1 MSPRNRRPLPEERV
15 YIQGVPTE
23 NDVMADRGAR
33 TNLHPGNIPYWRSI
47 LAHRETYRESRT
59 DEEKHTVALGIVD
72 SIKRR
77 NGRFL
82 QKEKEVGERWFVLP
96 DNIVTFKVKQALRD
110 AYIPKWARKGLR
122 VRIKDH
128 IDFEGRDKTGVIVE
142 ESNEKE
148 WILILDDGEV
158 LKICKKCQ
166 KRCIST
172 SGQQEQL
179 QGLPKFLVPRSCK
192 LCDRDIL
199 SLLCSESD

>member
-1 MSPRNRRPLPEERV
+1 MSRRNRRPLPEERV

-23 NDVMADRGAR
+23 NDVMAGRGAR

-59 DEEKHTVALGIVD
+59 DEEKHTVAIGIVD

-77 NGRFL
+77 NARFL
-82 QKEKEVGERWFVLP
+82 QKEKKDHWEGWFVLP
-96 DNIVTFKVKQALRD
+96 DKIVIFKVKQALRD
-110 AYIPKWARKGLR
+110 SYIPKWARKGLR

-128 IDFEGRDKTGVIVE
+128 INFEGRDKTGVIVE

-158 LKICKKCQ
+158 VKICKKCQ

-172 SGQQEQL
+172 SGQQL
-179 QGLPKFLVPRSCK
+179 QGLPSVQAPR
-192 LCDRDIL
+192 LCELCFDVAFL
-199 SLLCSESD
+199 SL